1 MCVMACRR
9 HAQIKIAEIL
19 IDTIIGT
26 HNFLSKVINTA
37 CFITL
42 FFVLL
47 PPLLKP
53 ENIHQKPN
61 NMKHFHLF
69 TAALLAFVMSF
80 LTPSQ
85 QLQAQ
90 TIWDGTADI
99 TWYDATQSSFDISTP
114 EQLAGVAQL
123 MTNQT
128 TNFSG
133 MTLNLTADIWLN
145 NTGDST
151 NNWVPIGGYASATGE
166 DTYSTSAYAFKGT
179 FKGNGHTIYNMYC
192 NKPSY
197 FQAGL
202 FGCVSYPCVID
213 SLVMVNPIVKAA
225 GMSGSLVGYTQNDG
239 NVYISNCLFINA
251 RVEATSGN
259 NNGGIL
265 GGNWKMQSG
274 SNWTYITNC
283 GLTGH
288 VSGKYLGGI
297 AGNGQKVNATNVYFA
312 GTMNP
317 VSADHLAYGGILGHA
332 DANKFSLNNSYCN
345 QTATT
350 YSSGRDGI
358 LLTSTEMQAMDFA
371 DTLGSAF
378 MMDNGINNGYPIM
391 SYMAG
396 VSPME
401 ANICYGEYVTL
412 TANGYDSYLWSNGA
426 TTASITVSPT
436 TTTIY
441 TVTGTSLSGA
451 TGTHSAT
458 VTVFPQAV
466 ITATAMPSPDGQT
479 HGTVTPATSTVP
491 CGSSQTVTLTITPD
505 ANWHIAK
512 ITLDGIVLREED
524 PTDGAVVTYTF
535 NPGGTLA
542 DVKVFFSNI
551 YTITSS
557 TILNDGTPLNVSGL
571 VSPWGTNGVYNAT
584 QGNDAVYTFTET
596 ARYHLM
602 DVEIDNVSQ
611 GAITT
616 YTFQNVAEPHNIVVT
631 YGDCAPVTNLT
642 VSQVAGTSAMISWAD
657 GSAGAAQDYT
667 LEWRDTTQGSAWNT
681 EYNITGTSYLLGN
694 LTPLTDYEVRV
705 QSNCNNNLQGGWVT
719 KSFHTP
725 CLVGGDVQIGN
736 GTSTTSY
743 FPSYNFYN
751 YSLTEQIFT
760 AAELGGAN
768 TFHSISF
775 QASSVTANTRTWSIY
790 LMPTTA
796 TSLSSFVN
804 LDATA
809 QLVFSGT
816 ANISTGWFTI
826 QFDSNY
832 VFDGTTNLMLIVD
845 DNTGSYVSS
854 NSYYYTDNPNGNSI
868 RVYSDGT
875 NYDPFSATSYS
886 GTTHNYRNNVIF
898 GGNCDSSTTCVAPN
912 LMVTGTTESTIDITW
927 VPGYSESS
935 WDLEY
940 KPVADSIWNSIY
952 GLTGNTYTVTGLNA
966 NTEYQIRLQAVCG
979 SDWRTVT
986 ARTDCGPITIPYS
999 EDFESGIVS
1008 TSQDGY
1014 ILCWSRLANSTSHWA
1029 YVGSGSSNAHSGS
1042 RYMDFHYTPDCY
1054 TMAITPTIDNSYPVS
1069 TLMVEFYAR
1078 HNGTSGIMEVGV
1090 ISDINDGTTF
1100 EVVDTLDF
1108 TTTNTYEHFIVSF
1121 ENYTGSGQNIAFRTS
1136 NGNSVSFM
1144 MDDLIITEIPT
1155 CMHPNNLVSTGT
1167 GSDYV
1172 TLNWTEMGDATS
1184 WIIEYGPTGF
1194 TPGQGLGTTET
1205 ASAHP
1210 YTVQNL
1216 TSGVSY
1222 DFYVQADCGSMT
1234 SDLVG
1239 PISVTTGQFIMNNAH
1254 DTLTTCSAVIYDNGG
1269 PSSDYSNNSDNTLVL
1284 YPETPGAMMMLQGT
1298 CNVENN
1304 YDHLYIY
1311 DGVGTSGTL
1320 LGSFGNSNDQNVTVL
1335 STTGPLTIHFTSDGT
1350 VQKWGFELFA
1360 TCESCFPPSGIMAS
1374 NITTNSV
1381 DLSWSGI
1388 SNEYIVTVIG
1398 PDTNEFVVYDTTTS
1412 LTNLT
1417 SSSSYRVVI
1426 RSICGADT
1434 SFASSAY
1441 TFLTS
1446 CGAIT
1451 ITETTPW
1458 TEDFEGYTGGGAQSF
1473 VCWSTPVTYVANN
1486 GTAPFVYCGHSPAC
1500 HNSVNS
1506 AEFKGSMNML
1516 VLPEFTNDIHDL
1528 RLSFWATATTPS
1540 YGTLEIGVIT
1550 NVADTSTFEFVAY
1563 SGTPSSRNGVGNYM
1577 GPFDFNGVTA
1587 ANGRIALRY
1596 TNPQA
1601 SESWNLDN
1609 FIVQIAP
1616 NCPSPVKNSV
1626 TANNIGSYDAEISWT
1641 DNDPTHT
1648 SWTIYYKESSDSVW
1662 YSTYASTIPTQLTG
1676 LTAETSYD
1684 VYIISNCATSDLVP
1698 DATFTISFTTLPS
1711 CPAPTGLNVTSA
1723 TPSSLTL
1730 AWTEHGTATEW
1741 EIEYGPSNFT
1751 HGNGTIVSTTTN
1763 PFDLTGLVAGTT
1775 YKFYVRGICGI
1786 GDTSAYS
1793 SSMTYMV
1800 PLCDTTDQCGYVF
1813 NLTDS
1818 YGDGWN
1824 GNTINVLSNGVQVAT
1839 VTFSSGSSAVVT
1851 VPLCDNTALSLSWTS
1866 GSYAYETSFTVED
1879 PFGNVLYT
1887 CTDGSNLSGTFYSDT
1902 VNCTPPSC
1910 PKPQNLTA
1918 TSSTTTSVTFS
1929 WTEMGSAMEWEIE
1942 YGTPGFTHGSGTTVQ
1957 ATSNPFT
1964 VTGLTSS
1971 TSYQFY
1977 VRAVCS
1983 PIESSDW
1990 SNPTS
1995 AATLCDAIVV
2005 TSTNPYTE
2013 NFDNVSS
2020 SLPTCWT
2027 NTNDAGST
2035 NWTVTS
2041 SFHGTVTTAHSG
2053 SKVMQFYQGGS
2064 SSQASLET
2072 PIFDLSGLT
2081 NPTLTYWFTNQ
2092 SWGSD
2097 QDELEVYYRTS
2108 PTDTWTQLATHNSN
2122 VNSWTL
2128 DSLSLPSP
2136 SATYQIKFKAIS
2148 HYGYGINIDDITIS
2162 DGNGSPSIVAPTV
2175 TTQTATN
2182 INQTSATLN
2191 GSIVPGNES
2200 ITAQGFEW
2208 KATIGGSYTQV
2219 NATGTTMNYNLTGLT
2234 ANTGYTFRA
2243 FATTASGTTY
2253 GNELTFVTLDQ
2264 GQETCPAP
2272 TNVTASNI
2280 TNNSADISWTQQGDV
2295 TNWEVNYRVAGA
2307 TAWNSST
2314 TSSNPYS
2321 LTGLSESTSYEV
2333 QVIAHCTN
2341 GVTSDPSA
2349 TITLTT
2355 VGINDYELNSVVV
2368 YPNPTNGMVQIQN
2381 SESRIQDVEV
2391 YDAYGKMLNVV
2402 TVNDNVTALDLSGYA
2417 AGTYFVKIVTENGVV
2432 TKRVV
2437 KQ

>member
-1 MCVMACRR
+1 
-9 HAQIKIAEIL
+9 
-19 IDTIIGT
+19 
-26 HNFLSKVINTA
+26 
-37 CFITL
+37 
-42 FFVLL
+42 
-47 PPLLKP
+47 
-53 ENIHQKPN
+53 
-61 NMKHFHLF
+61 MKHFHLF

-85 QLQAQ
+85 QMQAQ
-90 TIWDGTADI
+90 TIWDGTADL
-99 TWYDATQSSFDISTP
+99 TWYDASQNSFDISTP
-114 EQLAGVAQL
+114 GQLAGVAQL
-123 MTNQT
+123 VNGGIAS
-128 TNFSG
+128 FSG
-133 MTLNLTADIWLN
+133 KTLNLTDDIWLN
-145 NTGDST
+145 YTGDST
-151 NNWVPIGGYASATGE
+151 NNWVPIGGGATPTGE
-166 DTYSTSAYAFKGT
+166 STSSGYSFKGT
-179 FKGNGHTIYNMYC
+179 FNGHGHTIYNLYC
-192 NKPSY
+192 DKTNY
-197 FQAGL
+197 FHAGL
-202 FGCVSYPCVID
+202 FGCIENPCTID
-213 SLVMVNPIVKAA
+213 SLVMINPILKSCGMMGGITGFVRGSGNVHISYCLVVNATIVGTPA
-225 GMSGSLVGYTQNDG
+225 GASGSPSAEHNNIGGIIGACYPISSGYTINIQNCGVTGQMIGRYIGGMAG
-239 NVYISNCLFINA
+239 NAERSN
-251 RVEATSGN
+251 
-259 NNGGIL
+259 
-265 GGNWKMQSG
+265 
-274 SNWTYITNC
+274 ITNC
-283 GLTGH
+283 
-288 VSGKYLGGI
+288 
-297 AGNGQKVNATNVYFA
+297 YFA
-312 GTMNP
+312 GDMTPLNGNFGGMTSHSGNRTNCYSY
-317 VSADHLAYGGILGHA
+317 VNQLNSQSQSSASSHGTSVTQSYMRSDSIIA
-332 DANKFSLNNSYCN
+332 D
-345 QTATT
+345 
-350 YSSGRDGI
+350 
-358 LLTSTEMQAMDFA
+358 
-371 DTLGSAF
+371 LGSAF
-378 MMDNGINNGYPIM
+378 KMDNGINDGYPVL
-391 SYMAG
+391 SFMAG
-396 VSPME
+396 VDPTEIS
-401 ANICYGEYVTL
+401 ICNGEYATL
-412 TANGYDSYLWSNGA
+412 TAFGYDSYVWSNGA
-426 TTASITVSPT
+426 TTATITVNPT
-436 TTTIY
+436 TTTVY
-441 TVTGTSLSGA
+441 TVTGTALSGA
-451 TGTHSAT
+451 TGIHSST
-458 VTVFPQAV
+458 VTVFPQAT

-479 HGTVTPATSTVP
+479 HGTVTPSPAAVP

-505 ANWHIAK
+505 ANWHIAQ
-512 ITLDGIVLREED
+512 ITLNGTVVRGED
-524 PTDGAVVTYTF
+524 PTDGSVVTYVID
-535 NPGGTLA
+535 PMGTLA
-542 DVKVFFSNI
+542 DVKVYFSNI
-551 YTITSS
+551 YHITAS

-584 QGNDAVYTFTET
+584 QGNDAVYTFNET

-616 YTFQNVAEPHNIVVT
+616 YTFQSVAEPHNIVVT
-631 YGDCAPVTNLT
+631 YGDCAPVEGLT
-642 VSQVAGTSAMISWAD
+642 VSQVAGTSALVSWTD

-667 LEWRDTTQGSAWNT
+667 LEWRDTTQGTAWNT
-681 EYNITGTSYLLGN
+681 EYNITGTSYLLGG
-694 LTPLTDYEVRV
+694 LTPLTNYEVRV
-705 QSNCNNNLQGGWVT
+705 QSNCSNNLQGGWVT

-743 FPSYNFYN
+743 FPSYNYYN

-775 QASSVTANTRTWSIY
+775 QASSANATTRTWSIY

-845 DNTGSYVSS
+845 DNTGSWVSS

-868 RVYSDGT
+868 RIYSDGT
-875 NYDPFSATSYS
+875 NYDPFNATSYS
-886 GTTHNYRNNVIF
+886 GTTQAYRNNVIF

-1029 YVGSGSSNAHSGS
+1029 YVASGSSSAHGGN

-1078 HNGTSGIMEVGV
+1078 HNGTAGIMEVGV
-1090 ISDINDGTTF
+1090 ISDITDGTTF

-1108 TTTNTYEHFIVSF
+1108 TATNTYEHFIVSF
-1121 ENYTGSGQNIAFRTS
+1121 ENYTGSGQNIAFRAS
-1136 NGNSVSFM
+1136 NGTSVSFM

-1184 WIIEYGPTGF
+1184 WVVEYGPTGF

-1216 TSGVSY
+1216 TSSVSY

-1239 PISVTTGQFIMNNAH
+1239 PVTVVTGQYIMQATGS
-1254 DTLTTCSAVIYDNGG
+1254 DTLTTCGAVIYDNGG
-1269 PSSDYSNNSDNTLVL
+1269 PNGDYSTYCDATLVL
-1284 YPETPGAMMMLQGT
+1284 YPETPGAMMMLTGT
-1298 CNVENN
+1298 CYVENS

-1311 DGVGTSGTL
+1311 DGVGTGGTQL
-1320 LGSFGNSNDQNVTVL
+1320 ASLGNSSSQNVSVL
-1335 STTGPLTIHFTSDGT
+1335 STSGPLTIRFTSDYT
-1350 VQKWGFELFA
+1350 VQYAGFELFA

-1426 RSICGADT
+1426 RSICGSDT
-1434 SFASSAY
+1434 SFASQAY
-1441 TFLTS
+1441 TFNTS

-1458 TEDFEGYTGGGAQSF
+1458 TEDFEGYSGGGAQSF
-1473 VCWSTPVTYVANN
+1473 VCWSTPVTYVASN
-1486 GTAPFVYCGHSPAC
+1486 GTAPFVYCGHAPSC
-1500 HNSVNS
+1500 HSGTNS

-1516 VLPEFTNDIHDL
+1516 VLPEFTNDIHNL
-1528 RLSFWATATTPS
+1528 RLSFWATSTAPS

-1550 NVADTSTFEFVAY
+1550 NVADTSTFEFVSLA
-1563 SGTPSSRNGVGNYM
+1563 GTPSSRGSNSATVGSFGNYM
-1577 GPFDFNGVTA
+1577 GPFDFNGVSAT
-1587 ANGRIALRY
+1587 NGRIALRY
-1596 TNPQA
+1596 TNTA
-1601 SESWNLDN
+1601 AAESWNLDD
-1609 FIVQIAP
+1609 FTVQIAP

-1626 TANNIGSYDAEISWT
+1626 TATNVGTYDAEISWT

-1662 YSTYASTIPTQLTG
+1662 YTAPASTNPTQLTG
-1676 LTAETSYD
+1676 LNAETSYD
-1684 VYIISNCATSDLVP
+1684 VYVITNCTTSDLVP

-1723 TPSSLTL
+1723 TPSSITL

-1751 HGNGTIVSTTTN
+1751 HGNGTIVSATTN
-1763 PFDLTGLVAGTT
+1763 PFDVTGLVAGNT

-1793 SSMTYMV
+1793 SSTTYMV
-1800 PLCDTTDQCGYVF
+1800 PLCNTTDQCNFVF
-1813 NLTDS
+1813 HLTDS

-1839 VTFSSGSSAVVT
+1839 VTFSSGSSADVT
-1851 VPLCDNTALSLSWTS
+1851 VPLCDNSALSLSWTS
-1866 GSYAYETSFTVED
+1866 GSFSSETSFTIED
-1879 PFGNVLYT
+1879 PFGDVIYT
-1887 CTDGSNLSGTFYSDT
+1887 CTDGSTLSGTFYTDVVS
-1902 VNCTPPSC
+1902 CTPVTCPRPSDFVSTGTTSTSVT
-1910 PKPQNLTA
+1910 LSWTETGTA
-1918 TSSTTTSVTFS
+1918 TS
-1929 WTEMGSAMEWEIE
+1929 WEIE
-1942 YGTPGFTHGSGTTVQ
+1942 YGTPGFTPGTGVG
-1957 ATSNPFT
+1957 TSVTASTNPFE

-1971 TSYQFY
+1971 TAYDFY
-1977 VRAVCS
+1977 IRSVCGAGDESTWRGPVSATPGSFVMPAMGAV
-1983 PIESSDW
+1983 
-1990 SNPTS
+1990 
-1995 AATLCDAIVV
+1995 
-2005 TSTNPYTE
+2005 
-2013 NFDNVSS
+2013 
-2020 SLPTCWT
+2020 
-2027 NTNDAGST
+2027 
-2035 NWTVTS
+2035 
-2041 SFHGTVTTAHSG
+2041 TVTTCNMTIYDNGGATGQYTSYCDGVVIINPATPG
-2053 SKVMQFYQGGS
+2053 SMISITGTVNTEANY
-2064 SSQASLET
+2064 
-2072 PIFDLSGLT
+2072 
-2081 NPTLTYWFTNQ
+2081 
-2092 SWGSD
+2092 
-2097 QDELEVYYRTS
+2097 DELEIYDGAGVSGTPVQVISGTGQTVNFTS
-2108 PTDTWTQLATHNSN
+2108 TTGPATIHF
-2122 VNSWTL
+2122 T
-2128 DSLSLPSP
+2128 
-2136 SATYQIKFKAIS
+2136 
-2148 HYGYGINIDDITIS
+2148 S
-2162 DGNGSPSIVAPTV
+2162 DGSVFNDGFVLNVSCVGGSTVVAPTV
-2175 TTQTATN
+2175 TTSAATN
-2182 INQTSATLN
+2182 IAQTSATLN
-2191 GSIVPGNES
+2191 GSITPGDEA

-2219 NATGTTMNYNLTGLT
+2219 SATGTTISYDLTGLA

-2253 GNELTFVTLDQ
+2253 GNDLTFTTLDQ

-2314 TSSNPYS
+2314 TSSNPYT

-2391 YDAYGKMLNVV
+2391 YDAYGKVLNVV